1 MWWHLG
7 KGRWEAPSIGWGMI
21 FLLDFLGLVSVAL
34 CSGPRA
40 RARAMGGGNLE
51 APSRKAFKWMPAG
64 LGWVRVPWAWQGRRE
79 SCSEKNTVGELPC
92 GKGSK
97 SK

>member
-1 MWWHLG
+1 M
-7 KGRWEAPSIGWGMI
+7 SSSGWGMV

-40 RARAMGGGNLE
+40 RAMGGGNLE
-51 APSRKAFKWMPAG
+51 ALSRKSFKWMPAG
-64 LGWVRVPWAWQGRRE
+64 LRCGCLGPGSE
-79 SCSEKNTVGELPC
+79 SCSEKNTVGELPG
-92 GKGSK
+92 GKGNK

>member
-1 MWWHLG
+1 MLG
-7 KGRWEAPSIGWGMI
+7 LVVALREGRRPPLAGGI

-34 CSGPRA
+34 CSGP

-64 LGWVRVPWAWQGRRE
+64 LGCGCLGPGRARE
-79 SCSEKNTVGELPC
+79 SCSEKNTVGELPG
-92 GKGSK
+92 GKGNK